1 MFDIGFP
8 ELLVIGLVALLAF
21 GPDRLPEF
29 VRTAARLLNQVRG
42 MAAKAQQDVREEL
55 GPELSGLDLRELD
68 PQTFIRKHL
77 LDVGDKGD
85 DEHEA
90 GGPTAKSAARTAPYD
105 DEAT

>member
-8 ELLVIGLVALLAF
+8 ELLVIGLIAVLVF

-42 MAAKAQQDVREEL
+42 LVANAQRDLREEL
-55 GPELSGLDLRELD
+55 GPEFTDLDIRELD
-68 PQTFIRKHL
+68 PRTFVRKHL
-77 LDVGDKGD
+77 LGETDAEPAVADVSTKPADK
-85 DEHEA
+85 
-90 GGPTAKSAARTAPYD
+90 PSPYD